1 MNNTI
6 MGECYFRV
14 SKHLGEPI
22 STVLRKKFTPDYK
35 LLINKYFQII
45 VAEQEQQ
52 EEYEK
57 ELEKTK

>member
-1 MNNTI
+1 

-14 SKHLGEPI
+14 SKHLGVPI